1 MTFDPAELAVPGV
14 RGLAPYEPGK
24 PIEEVA
30 REYGLDADEVIKLAS
45 NENPRGPSPRAID
58 AAREAAAEVHRY
70 PDGAGTSLREHL
82 AARHC
87 VEPTA
92 ITLGNGSNDVLDL
105 VARTFL
111 GPGRN
116 AVFSR
121 HAFAVYPIATRLA
134 GAAAHVAAA
143 HPADDPKAPY
153 GHDLEAMAEQV
164 DADTRVV
171 FVANPNNP
179 TGTWIDRAALER
191 FLGRVPEHV
200 IVVLDEAYS
209 EYVDEPEFPDGVG
222 WLRQYPNLI
231 VTRTFS
237 KIYGL
242 SGLRCG
248 YGISSPAIAD
258 LLNRARHPF
267 NVNSIA
273 LAAAEA
279 SLEDNAFVT
288 ESARIN
294 AAGRVQLDNG
304 FRELGLDPIP
314 SVANFIAVDVGG
326 PGEAMHEALM
336 ARGVITRPIGAYEM
350 PNHLRVTV
358 GTSAENDRA
367 LAAFK
372 AVLQQEPGR

>member
-1 MTFDPAELAVPGV
+1 MTFDPTELAVAGV

-30 REYGLDADEVIKLAS
+30 REYGLDDVIKLAS
-45 NENPRGPSPRAID
+45 NENPRGPSPRAVE
-58 AAREAAAEVHRY
+58 AAREAAAEMHRY

-87 VEPTA
+87 VEPAA

-105 VARTFL
+105 LARVFL

-116 AVFSR
+116 AVFAR

-134 GAAAHVAAA
+134 GATAHVAAA
-143 HPADDPKAPY
+143 RPVDDSQAPF
-153 GHDLEAMAEQV
+153 GHDLDAMAELI

-179 TGTWIDRAALER
+179 TGTWVDRTALER
-191 FLGRVPEHV
+191 FLERVPEHV

-209 EYVDEPEFPDGVG
+209 EYVDEHEFPDGVG
-222 WLRQYPNLI
+222 WLRRHPNLV

-237 KIYGL
+237 KIHGL

-248 YGISSPAIAD
+248 YGISSPEIAD

-279 SLEDNAFVT
+279 ALGDEAFVT
-288 ESARIN
+288 ESAQMN
-294 AAGRVQLDNG
+294 ADGRAELEAG
-304 FRELGLDPIP
+304 FRQLGLTPIP
-314 SVANFIAVDVGG
+314 SVANFVSVDVGQ
-326 PGEAMHEALM
+326 PGMALHEALM
-336 ARGVITRPIGAYEM
+336 ARGVIVRPIGGYEL
-350 PNHLRVTV
+350 PHHLRVTV
-358 GTSAENDRA
+358 GTPEENQRA
-367 LAAFK
+367 LAAFA
-372 AVLQQEPGR
+372 AVLGQDAGR

>member
-24 PIEEVA
+24 PIEDVA
-30 REYGLDADEVIKLAS
+30 REYGLDDVIKLAS
-45 NENPRGPSPRAID
+45 NENPRGPSPRAIE

-70 PDGAGTSLREHL
+70 PDGNGTHLREHL

-87 VEPTA
+87 VETAA

-105 VARTFL
+105 IARTFL
-111 GPGRN
+111 RPGRN

-121 HAFAVYPIATRLA
+121 HAFAVYPIATRVA
-134 GAAAHVAAA
+134 GAEARVAAPY
-143 HPADDPKAPY
+143 PADHPTAPY
-153 GHDLEAMAEQV
+153 GHDLDAMAAAI

-179 TGTWIDRAALER
+179 TGTWVGREALDHFLAA
-191 FLGRVPEHV
+191 VPEHV
-200 IVVLDEAYS
+200 VVVLDEAYS
-209 EYVDEPEFPDGVG
+209 EYVGEPEFPDATG
-222 WLRQYPNLI
+222 WLKRHPNLV

-242 SGLRCG
+242 AGLRCG

-267 NVNSIA
+267 NVSSVA

-279 SLEDNAFVT
+279 ALTDEAFVT
-288 ESARIN
+288 DSARMN
-294 AAGRVQLDNG
+294 AEGLVQLDTG
-304 FRELGLDPIP
+304 FRALGLSPIP
-314 SVANFIAVDVGG
+314 SVANFLAVDVGR
-326 PGEAMHEALM
+326 PGDSVHEALM
-336 ARGVITRPIGAYEM
+336 AQGVITRPIGGYEL

-358 GTSAENDRA
+358 GEPEENQRA
-367 LAAFK
+367 LAAFE
-372 AVLQQEPGR
+372 AVLGGRGA